1 MAVIN
6 KNTVTAAST
15 VIAQFL
21 SSPANLK
28 VGTHPLLLIG
38 SAEVVVEVKP
48 GREGKLCITGKVA
61 NCVVYRDKATR
72 DTIEQISGKVQELG
86 DILTFRVAE
95 ALYDNVLINHS
106 LLMKIVSA
114 VSNRQMK
121 TEVLEL
127 PGGFTVTIGET
138 IQIAGPKG
146 EPVESLEFEVNG
158 FKLSPALC
166 IPKSIVTYMI
176 TGHWLPFNI

>member
-6 KNTVTAAST
+6 KNTITAAAT
-15 VIAQFL
+15 AIAQFL
-21 SSPANLK
+21 SSPENLK

-38 SAEVVVEVKP
+38 SAEVVIEVKP

-72 DTIEQISGKVQELG
+72 DTLEQISGKAQELG
-86 DILTFRVAE
+86 DVLTFRIAE
-95 ALYDNVLINHS
+95 GLYDNVLINHS

-114 VSNRQMK
+114 VSNAHMK
-121 TEVLEL
+121 TETLEL
-127 PGGFTVTIGET
+127 PGGFTVVVGEEITIT
-138 IQIAGPKG
+138 GPKG
-146 EPVESLEFEVNG
+146 EVVDLMSFEVNG